1 MSNYALNKI
10 SCFFIFLLLHWSFNT
25 LKMCHQKF
33 CQKSLAKYEY
43 CISMLNKC
51 RIWSKNIYGKKNE
64 YSNDL
69 VVVLCIIF
77 DVSSAFSSPITP
89 PLTCQLKLQN
99 MGQSQSCLLIIYAD
113 VLFVDLVLVITEILS
128 TRHSTTILMVWF
140 MVFST
145 TFNNNSVISWWS
157 VLLVE
162 KTTDLSKVTDKLE
175 HVMVYRVHLRH
186 HEQGS
191 NSQH

>member
-1 MSNYALNKI
+1 MNIVFLCWISVEFDLKI
-10 SCFFIFLLLHWSFNT
+10 Y
-25 LKMCHQKF
+25 M
-33 CQKSLAKYEY
+33 
-43 CISMLNKC
+43 
-51 RIWSKNIYGKKNE
+51 KKKKE

-162 KTTDLSKVTDKLE
+162 KTTDLSKVADKLD
-175 HVMVYRVHLRH
+175 HGMVYRVHLAMNKVRTHNISGDRH
-186 HEQGS
+186 WLHR
-191 NSQH
+191 